1 MKLTFIF
8 IFGCISMHS
17 YCAVNL
23 DRKNYLDFNSINLK
37 DKSYIID
44 NKYSDIN
51 FSSKGIAKDQ
61 MGSCTTFSDFNN
73 SISYT
78 LNNQKLVEVLI
89 GSENKSIYTSKNI
102 RNGMGVENI
111 YKNYKGYNIKKMKS
125 DGAGDSQDDYTYI
138 VTDNLQKNNS
148 LIFDIVHGKIQGIH
162 LGKKGFDLSDCE

>member
-1 MKLTFIF
+1 M
-8 IFGCISMHS
+8 SMYSH
-17 YCAVNL
+17 CAESLV
-23 DRKNYLDFNSINLK
+23 RENYLDFNSINLK
-37 DKSYIID
+37 DRSYIIG
-44 NKYSDIN
+44 NKYSDVN
-51 FSSKGIAKDQ
+51 FSLKDIAKDQ
-61 MGSCTTFSDFNN
+61 IGNCTTFSDFNN

-78 LNNQKLVEVLI
+78 LNNQKLVEVLV

-111 YKNYKGYNIKKMKS
+111 YKNYKVYNIKKMKS

-148 LIFDIVHGKIQGIH
+148 LIFDVVHGKIQGIH

>member
-61 MGSCTTFSDFNN
+61 MEAVQLFQ
-73 SISYT
+73 I
-78 LNNQKLVEVLI
+78 LI
-89 GSENKSIYTSKNI
+89 IVFHILLII
-102 RNGMGVENI
+102 RSWLK
-111 YKNYKGYNIKKMKS
+111 Y
-125 DGAGDSQDDYTYI
+125 
-138 VTDNLQKNNS
+138 
-148 LIFDIVHGKIQGIH
+148 
-162 LGKKGFDLSDCE
+162 